1 MRKDKALSLMEETD
15 LIFRTVWKKYQYYLM
30 PEDSGLSMHQ
40 MLFLKYLEDKKTCTP
55 SDIARRYGITLG
67 AVTGFVNRL
76 HKLGLITR
84 THSEEDRRVIL
95 IELTPQG
102 IEALNAFEQEREKRF
117 RQICEKLDDRLAAK
131 FKDVLE
137 QLNTVLDDLVD
148 HRRGVGL

>member
-1 MRKDKALSLMEETD
+1 MRKNKALSLMEETD
-15 LIFRTVWKKYQYYLM
+15 LVFRTVWKKYQYYLM
-30 PEDSGLSMHQ
+30 PEECDLSMHQ
-40 MLFLKYLEDKKTCTP
+40 MLFLKYLEDRKTCTP

-84 THSEEDRRVIL
+84 THSEEDRRVVL

-148 HRRGVGL
+148 HKRGVG